1 MIWFFHSNGT
11 ETSFSR
17 TSRATANSAPVNIG
31 AAATKK
37 HRAIAVSASPT
48 QTKGRRAHDHAPC
61 CGDVRARHCQL
72 QVNGSARTARA
83 PASERRMR
91 IVDVKRFYHQINT
104 SGRNE
109 RAKPGQD
116 GDWTIPAFGE
126 ASSVTA
132 AFAHAPAERQPTVAA
147 ARITDIR

>member
-1 MIWFFHSNGT
+1 LLQRYSSAALSAASQRFGSRREGT
-11 ETSFSR
+11 G
-17 TSRATANSAPVNIG
+17 V
-31 AAATKK
+31 KK
-37 HRAIAVSASPT
+37 
-48 QTKGRRAHDHAPC
+48 
-61 CGDVRARHCQL
+61 
-72 QVNGSARTARA
+72 
-83 PASERRMR
+83 ERMR

-116 GDWTIPAFGE
+116 GDWTMPAFGE

>member
-1 MIWFFHSNGT
+1 MSAASQRFGSRREGT
-11 ETSFSR
+11 G
-17 TSRATANSAPVNIG
+17 V
-31 AAATKK
+31 KK
-37 HRAIAVSASPT
+37 
-48 QTKGRRAHDHAPC
+48 
-61 CGDVRARHCQL
+61 
-72 QVNGSARTARA
+72 
-83 PASERRMR
+83 ERMR

-116 GDWTIPAFGE
+116 GDWTMPAFGE

>member
-1 MIWFFHSNGT
+1 
-11 ETSFSR
+11 
-17 TSRATANSAPVNIG
+17 
-31 AAATKK
+31 
-37 HRAIAVSASPT
+37 
-48 QTKGRRAHDHAPC
+48 
-61 CGDVRARHCQL
+61 
-72 QVNGSARTARA
+72 
-83 PASERRMR
+83 MR